1 MVIVYIKIIASLQ
14 LVLESRLSIQFDFD
28 HFVKISMK
36 KCVIPPGELKR
47 LLTFRWSNVA
57 ENFYPAELLK
67 KCTIQ
72 RIINEAR
79 GEKNSQ
85 ESISLER
92 FIPCYCRGLIN
103 IFMRLLQQTIH

>member
-1 MVIVYIKIIASLQ
+1 
-14 LVLESRLSIQFDFD
+14 
-28 HFVKISMK
+28 MK

-72 RIINEAR
+72 RIINEG
-79 GEKNSQ
+79 GEKYLRKYFSGKVYTMLLSGINKYFYEITATNNS
-85 ESISLER
+85 L
-92 FIPCYCRGLIN
+92 
-103 IFMRLLQQTIH
+103 TH